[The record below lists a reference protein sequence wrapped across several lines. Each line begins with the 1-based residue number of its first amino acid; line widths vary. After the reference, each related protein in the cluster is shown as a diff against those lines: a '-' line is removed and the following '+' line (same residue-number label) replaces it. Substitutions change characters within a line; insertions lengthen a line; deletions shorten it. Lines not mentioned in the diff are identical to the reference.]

1 MNQTESLE
9 SLSHE
14 ASSFGLQKSD
24 LFEGHREM
32 RKIFVL
38 DTNVLIHDP
47 NSIFSFDKHD
57 VVIPFIVLEEID
69 RLKKGHGEI
78 ASSARDALR
87 IIDRL
92 REKGS
97 LTSGIEIGTGGVLSI
112 GTTLSSAPTTFIDG
126 VTEDNKIIKTALG
139 VAEKQKTDGKSN
151 FAPVTLVSKDVSVRI
166 RAEACGLHAEDYES
180 DKTTLFQRYGRVLA
194 ETDYTNGIHSIRYL
208 RVGDEIY
215 RLQGSDNQT
224 KIKNGKSLEGISPKN
239 VEQRCAIDALLN
251 PDIEVVAITGSAGT
265 GKTLL
270 ALAAAIHQTTKK
282 SPLYEQVVVA
292 RPIVPMGNSLG
303 YLPGDVV
310 EKLAPWMQPIF
321 DSLEV
326 IVNTPKGHIKD
337 ETSTAQYRSFQYLI
351 DTGVL
356 QIEALTYIRGRSLP
370 LRYFIVDEA
379 QNLRPIDVKTIIT
392 RCGEGTKIVLTGDM
406 QQIDS
411 PYLDSK
417 SNGLAYLISR
427 FINEEN
433 FCYLNLS
440 CTVRSRLAEQGAR
453 LL

>member
-1 MNQTESLE
+1 MNQTECLE
-9 SLSHE
+9 SPSPE
-14 ASSFGLQKSD
+14 VSSLGSQKSD
-24 LFEGHREM
+24 LSDGNRKM

-57 VVIPFIVLEEID
+57 VVIPFVVLEELD

-78 ASSARDALR
+78 ASSARDVLR
-87 IIDRL
+87 IIDHL

-97 LTSGIEIGTGGVLSI
+97 LTSGIGIGTGGMLFI
-112 GTTLSSAPTTFIDG
+112 GTTLSSAPTTFMDG
-126 VTEDNKIIKTALG
+126 VTEDNKIIKTALS
-139 VAEKQKTDGKSN
+139 VVEKQQTDERGNS
-151 FAPVTLVSKDVSVRI
+151 ASVTLVSKDTTVRI
-166 RAEACGLHAEDYES
+166 RAEGCGLHSEDYEN
-180 DKTTLFQRYGRVLA
+180 DKTTLFQRYGKVLG
-194 ETDYTNGIHSIRYL
+194 ETDYSNGIHSIRYL
-208 RVGDEIY
+208 SVGEDIY
-215 RLQGSDNQT
+215 RLKGSDNQT
-224 KIKNGKSLEGISPKN
+224 KIKNGKSLEGINPKN

-251 PDIEVVAITGSAGT
+251 PDIEVVALTGSAGT

-270 ALAAAIHQTTKK
+270 ALAAGIHQTTKK
-282 SPLYEQVVVA
+282 SPLYNQVVVA
-292 RPIVPMGNSLG
+292 RPIAPMGNSLG
-303 YLPGDVV
+303 YLPGDLD
-310 EKLAPWMQPIF
+310 EKLTPWMQPIF
-321 DSLEV
+321 DNLEV
-326 IVNTPKGHIKD
+326 IVNTLKGHIKD

-406 QQIDS
+406 QQIDT
-411 PYLDSK
+411 PYLDSR

-433 FCYLNLS
+433 FCYMNLRCS
-440 CTVRSRLAEQGAR
+440 VRSRLAEQGAR